1 MGLPPS
7 GMRCHPSVVR
17 LTVLAL
23 AACSPTSGPD
33 QPAPTSD
40 QRVILVSLD
49 GFRADYLDRG
59 LSPNL
64 DALAD
69 RGVRA
74 RWMTPVFPTLTFPNH
89 YTIVTGLY
97 PAHHGIIANTIRDSA
112 LGIFRMSDTL
122 ANRNPAWW
130 GGEPIWATAER
141 QGRRA
146 AAFFWPGSE
155 SGAGGR
161 APSRWLPFDDAFP
174 DIARVDSVLSWA
186 SQPPGTAPSITLLYY
201 SNVDHA
207 GHDAGPDSPDVDSAI
222 VQVDQMIGRLVSGL
236 RESGLLDRTNII
248 VVSDH
253 GMAPRPATK
262 LIVLDD
268 IISLNDV
275 NVVEWSPVGML
286 VPAPGRE
293 DDVYQKLRVASPHLS
308 VYRRDDVPE
317 RFHFRGSP
325 RIPSLILVAEEGW
338 SITSRS
344 RVATWR
350 AQGGGHGWDNALPSM
365 RAIFVAA
372 GPAFRSGTLVE
383 PFQNVHVYA
392 LMARILGINPAPND
406 GSLDSVRTLLRAGW

>member
-1 MGLPPS
+1 
-7 GMRCHPSVVR
+7 
-17 LTVLAL
+17 
-23 AACSPTSGPD
+23 
-33 QPAPTSD
+33 
-40 QRVILVSLD
+40 
-49 GFRADYLDRG
+49 
-59 LSPNL
+59 
-64 DALAD
+64 
-69 RGVRA
+69 
-74 RWMTPVFPTLTFPNH
+74 MTPVFPTLTFPNH

-97 PAHHGIIANTIRDSA
+97 PAHHGIIANAIRDSA
-112 LGIFRMSDTL
+112 LGVFRMSDTL

-174 DIARVDSVLSWA
+174 DAARVDSVLSWA
-186 SQPPGTAPSITLLYY
+186 SQPRGTAPAITTLYY

-207 GHDAGPDSPDVDSAI
+207 GHDAGPDSPEVDTAI
-222 VQVDQMIGRLVSGL
+222 VQVDKMIGRLVSGL
-236 RESGLLDRTNII
+236 RELGLLDRTNII

-286 VPAPGRE
+286 IPAPGRD
-293 DDVYQKLRVASPHLS
+293 DDVYQKLRVASPHMS

-325 RIPSLILVAEEGW
+325 RIPPLILVADEGW

-372 GPAFRSGTLVE
+372 GPAFRSGTVVE

-392 LMARILGINPAPND
+392 LVARILGINPAAND
-406 GSLDSVRTLLRAGW
+406 GNIDSVRTLLRAGR